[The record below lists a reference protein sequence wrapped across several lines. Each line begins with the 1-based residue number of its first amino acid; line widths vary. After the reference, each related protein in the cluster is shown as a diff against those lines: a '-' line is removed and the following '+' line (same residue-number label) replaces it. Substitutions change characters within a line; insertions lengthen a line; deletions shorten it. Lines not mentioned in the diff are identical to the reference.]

1 MKCPISPT
9 LLTLSLLVASPALA
23 DHGGPGSGI
32 ASGGG
37 LNTVSAGTMDEG
49 HWAAAFRLSLARPD
63 QLSDA
68 ELLSRDASGIDAH
81 SAHSVSSSSLGIA
94 YGVTH
99 ELTIAAEL
107 PYIRRADIRAVE
119 DAAAVNRGSSAGF
132 GDLTF
137 TAKYKALHGD
147 TWALALLFG
156 VKAPTGATHRRD
168 RAGDRFETEHQPGTG
183 SWDPIAG
190 VAASVAL
197 GSNAI
202 DASWVYQ
209 KATHGAQH
217 TRLGDRSQ
225 AGVAFSHRFG
235 EHEPPHEHHHDDGDA
250 PDHDHDDDAHERHA
264 SVDAI
269 IELNEEWEG
278 RERVAGAIDPFSGAS
293 VLWLSPGVR
302 LTSKAGWSMSS
313 SFGIVI
319 AQHVRASHPN
329 NNYRLSL
336 SLGRYF

>member
-9 LLTLSLLVASPALA
+9 ILTLSVLVASPALA

-49 HWAAAFRLSLARPD
+49 RWAAAFRFALARPD

-68 ELLSRDASGIDAH
+68 ELLSRDAGGIDAH
-81 SAHSVSSSSLGIA
+81 SARSVFSSSLGIA
-94 YGVTH
+94 YGITH

-107 PYIRRADIRAVE
+107 PYVRRADIRAVE
-119 DAAAVNRGSSAGF
+119 GATAVNRGSSVGF
-132 GDLTF
+132 GDLTI

-147 TWALALLFG
+147 DWALALLAG

-190 VAASVAL
+190 VAASVAF
-197 GSNAI
+197 GSNAV
-202 DASWVYQ
+202 DASLVYQ
-209 KATHGAQH
+209 KASRGAQR
-217 TRLGDRSQ
+217 TRLGDRAQ

-235 EHEPPHEHHHDDGDA
+235 EHGPPHEHHHDDSDA
-250 PDHDHDDDAHERHA
+250 SDHDHDHDVHQHHA
-264 SVDAI
+264 SIDAI

-278 RERVAGAIDPFSGAS
+278 RARVAGAIDPYSGAS

-313 SFGIVI
+313 SIGVAV

-329 NNYRLSL
+329 NDYRLWL
-336 SLGRYF
+336 SVGRYF

>member
-1 MKCPISPT
+1 MKRLISPM
-9 LLTLSLLVASPALA
+9 LLKLSLLVAAPALA
-23 DHGGPGSGI
+23 DHGGSGSGI

-49 HWAAAFRLSLARPD
+49 HWAAAFRIALARPD

-68 ELLSRDASGIDAH
+68 ELLSRDDRGIDAH
-81 SAHSVSSSSLGIA
+81 SARSVFSSSLGVA
-94 YGVTH
+94 YGLTH

-119 DAAAVNRGSSAGF
+119 GAAAVNRGSSVGF

-147 TWALALLFG
+147 NWALALLAG

-168 RAGDRFETEHQPGTG
+168 RAGDRFEIEHQPGTG

-190 VAASVAL
+190 VAASVAQ
-197 GSNAI
+197 GSNAF

-209 KATHGAQH
+209 KVTRGAQR

-235 EHEPPHEHHHDDGDA
+235 EQESPHEHHDDGDA
-250 PDHDHDDDAHERHA
+250 SDHHHHDHDAHQRHA

-278 RERVAGAIDPFSGAS
+278 RERVADAIDPYSGAN
-293 VLWLSPGVR
+293 VLWISPGFR

-313 SFGIVI
+313 SFGLAV

-329 NNYRLSL
+329 NNYRVSL
-336 SLGRYF
+336 SVGRYF